1 MKEAGFKKAELVGRT
16 PVKTSEFTE
25 GATFYATK

>member
-1 MKEAGFKKAELVGRT
+1 MKDAGFKKVKLVGGT